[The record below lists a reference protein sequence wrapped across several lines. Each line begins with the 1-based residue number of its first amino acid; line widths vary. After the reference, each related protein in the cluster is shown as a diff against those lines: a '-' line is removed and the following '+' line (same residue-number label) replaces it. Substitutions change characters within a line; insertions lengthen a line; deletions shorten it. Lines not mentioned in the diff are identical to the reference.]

1 MNQVLVFKII
11 YWVTI
16 LISTSAAVIVRRKR
30 DAPGAFWLFLMMLA
44 VLEWNLAG
52 LMQIYVTDMQEIIL
66 WSKIAY
72 LGAQPTPILFL
83 LFVLEYTHHQQWL
96 TRRNIALL
104 FIMPVLTICFAFTNE
119 WHYLIWSGFSP
130 SPDGSN
136 LIYHHGL
143 WFWLS
148 TAFINAVL
156 FIGAVLLFRFVLHL
170 GEQYRSQIIALLI
183 ATVCPWAA
191 FILYASGVN
200 PFPAVDTIAISFT
213 ITGVIMVYIITRKN
227 FLDVI
232 PVAREVLV
240 DNMLDGLL
248 VLDGQN
254 RLIDIN
260 PSALKI
266 FNLNSGLKWIGLPAR
281 EILASQ
287 YGLEQNLDSLSKIEI
302 EWEQSVPDPHF
313 FDVQIFPLYNHAG
326 KISGKTIVLRDIT
339 RRKNAEKALQTAYH
353 QLEEKLEQ
361 IQKLQDELRDQSI
374 RDALTG
380 LFNRRYIDEIF
391 TGEVARAER
400 ENYPLSLIIIDIDHF
415 KDINDTYGHSRGDEL
430 LRKLGRAFRTHFRIS
445 DIVCRYGGD
454 EFTLIMPNSTEE
466 DALKRIESFRQVYDQ
481 FSFDQTNARFNIT
494 FSAGTCTFPTHA
506 KSSEDLF
513 RIADQMLY
521 QAKAMGRN
529 RTCSPALKS
538 KD

>member
-1 MNQVLVFKII
+1 
-11 YWVTI
+11 
-16 LISTSAAVIVRRKR
+16 
-30 DAPGAFWLFLMMLA
+30 
-44 VLEWNLAG
+44 
-52 LMQIYVTDMQEIIL
+52 
-66 WSKIAY
+66 
-72 LGAQPTPILFL
+72 
-83 LFVLEYTHHQQWL
+83 
-96 TRRNIALL
+96 
-104 FIMPVLTICFAFTNE
+104 
-119 WHYLIWSGFSP
+119 
-130 SPDGSN
+130 
-136 LIYHHGL
+136 
-143 WFWLS
+143 
-148 TAFINAVL
+148 
-156 FIGAVLLFRFVLHL
+156 
-170 GEQYRSQIIALLI
+170 
-183 ATVCPWAA
+183 
-191 FILYASGVN
+191 
-200 PFPAVDTIAISFT
+200 
-213 ITGVIMVYIITRKN
+213 MVYIITRKN